1 MSSSSPDPQETT
13 HKAKVISTVTHYT
26 LVPVPGASGGA
37 KSKTKPKTKKE
48 TKTKEFTYT
57 FEASLSNYLDFL
69 KLILEKHGEE
79 RYNITAKMLYSMKVQ
94 LAGIKKTEALD
105 VDTLEEFNELVKDD
119 IIAKKTLK
127 LTVFVDMADIEK
139 RWRKKKGAND
149 GSDDE
154 DVNGDDPG
162 LYMDGLSELDRSL
175 ARFRG
180 ILEKKYQNDHNA
192 GYTYIDPDTG
202 TSHPL
207 TPQMMKEWSR
217 AMHDGQATQEAPPD
231 HLNMFNPANRKR
243 ALHPSRIAA
252 GANQPQ
258 GATSDI
264 GHLASILTTVF
275 GAQANPRQQ
284 QPQTPPKHTQD
295 VGASTPVFPTP
306 SKLPR
311 FLDHAANTLGITSA
325 PDFESPMRRNG
336 FGPDILHLVDD
347 QELTEMGMRKGD
359 VIRLKAGAQSWW
371 NGPEAKKRTHSEIDN
386 QGSTP
391 DPLATPPS
399 KKVAFERRFTEGGG
413 ERFWGPRIV
422 AGQGEKNIWYRC
434 PVRKE
439 FVPVPPGYRATGE
452 NEMPEAEDGEK
463 EMDLLKPPTS
473 QEGEGEAVDNDARLL
488 LGLSYSAAA

>member
-1 MSSSSPDPQETT
+1 MSLPSPEPQETT

-26 LVPVPGASGGA
+26 LVAVPGPQA
-37 KSKTKPKTKKE
+37 
-48 TKTKEFTYT
+48 
-57 FEASLSNYLDFL
+57 
-69 KLILEKHGEE
+69 
-79 RYNITAKMLYSMKVQ
+79 MLYSMKVQ

-105 VDTLEEFNELVKDD
+105 VDTLEEFKELVKDD
-119 IIAKKTLK
+119 IIAKKISK
-127 LTVFVDMADIEK
+127 LTIFVNMADIEK

-154 DVNGDDPG
+154 DVNGDDPD

-175 ARFRG
+175 ARFR
-180 ILEKKYQNDHNA
+180 ILERKYQNNHNA
-192 GYTYIDPDTG
+192 GYTYIDPDAG

-217 AMHDGQATQEAPPD
+217 AMTHEAPPE

-295 VGASTPVFPTP
+295 VRASTPVFPTP

-325 PDFESPMRRNG
+325 PDFESLMRRNG

-347 QELTEMGMRKGD
+347 QELTEMGMRKAML
-359 VIRLKAGAQSWW
+359 IRLKAGAQSWW
-371 NGPEAKKRTHSEIDN
+371 NGPEAKKRVHSEIDN

-391 DPLATPPS
+391 DPLATLPS
-399 KKVAFERRFTEGGG
+399 KKVHLSVDSRRVDG
-413 ERFWGPRIV
+413 ERFWGPRI
-422 AGQGEKNIWYRC
+422 Q
-434 PVRKE
+434 
-439 FVPVPPGYRATGE
+439 FVPVPKGYRATGE
-452 NEMPEAEDGEK
+452 DEIPEADDGEQ
-463 EMDLLKPPTS
+463 EMDLFKPPTS
-473 QEGEGEAVDNDARLL
+473 QEGEGEAVDDGAAYLL
-488 LGLSYSAAA
+488 LGLSMRRLKVINIS